1 MQKEIKTL
9 HHDFLFI
16 KKKRCIHK
24 IFLKDIY
31 YLEIQDKYCS
41 IYTEQTH
48 FIIKLSL
55 VKIKKLIIHKPF
67 IQVHRKYMVNIDK
80 IKQIY
85 IEDNLIILENN
96 SRIILS
102 ERYKAA
108 FSKKFIVLR

>member
-1 MQKEIKTL
+1 MQKTVKL
-9 HHDFLFI
+9 VHHDFLFI

-24 IFLKDIY
+24 IFLDDIHY
-31 YLEIQDKYCS
+31 FEIQDKYCT
-41 IYTEQTH
+41 IHAENTN

-55 VKIKKLIIHKPF
+55 VKIKKMIMHKPF
-67 IQVHRKYMVNIDK
+67 IQVHRKYLVNIHK

-108 FSKKFIVLR
+108 FSKEFIVLR